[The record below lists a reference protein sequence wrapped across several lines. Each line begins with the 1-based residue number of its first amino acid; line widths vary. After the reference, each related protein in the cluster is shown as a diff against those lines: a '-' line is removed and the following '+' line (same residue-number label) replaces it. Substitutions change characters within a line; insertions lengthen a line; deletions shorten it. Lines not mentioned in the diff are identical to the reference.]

1 MVWYGM
7 VWYGIVMYVC
17 MYVCMYVFLCM
28 YVCMYVLM
36 YVCMYFFPKV
46 VLGGC
51 SLACLGQVPQLGMR
65 SVDGLLV
72 VVSVG
77 FLV

>member
-1 MVWYGM
+1 
-7 VWYGIVMYVC
+7 
-17 MYVCMYVFLCM
+17 MYVCMYVF
-28 YVCMYVLM
+28 
-36 YVCMYFFPKV
+36 FPKV
-46 VLGGC
+46 ELGGC